1 MTKLTKAQ
9 FERIRRMLKKKDALT
24 ASGILEEARDK
35 NSPLHGLFEWD
46 DTKAAHEY
54 RLMQARQ
61 VARRYNITEAD
72 PASKLVHVPAVIV
85 DRGDKREGQYKRA
98 GTVVKQITEFERA
111 MSEALSRLK
120 SAQEAV
126 KQLEDLASRQKD
138 DRAGA
143 LAALLRSIQV
153 TAEALQRL
161 H

>member
-24 ASGILEEARDK
+24 ASGILEEAMDK

-72 PASKLVHVPAVIV
+72 PAAKLVHVPAVIV
-85 DRGDKREGQYKRA
+85 DRGDKREGQYKA
-98 GTVVKQITEFERA
+98 ASVVAMHPTEFERA
-111 MSEALSRLK
+111 MAEALNRLT
-120 SAQEAV
+120 SAESAV
-126 KQLEDLASRQKD
+126 KQLQDVANRSKDGRAANLAV
-138 DRAGA
+138 
-143 LAALLRSIQV
+143 LLKSIQA
-153 TAEALQRL
+153 TTEALHRL